1 MSRPRS
7 RRVAALAL
15 AALAVAGLSTAAAT
29 QLTVTGRTL
38 QSGVAALADCQPTTQ
53 AVGVSMAS
61 TFSTATGAYAT
72 TAVTFGNLAAAC
84 NGRAYRV
91 QLLDPTGAP
100 LDTNGTATAGTDV
113 TGTVSL
119 ASGAFTVTVA
129 STATASI
136 GSVALVLTG

>member
-1 MSRPRS
+1 MSRHRS

-15 AALAVAGLSTAAAT
+15 ATLAVAGLSTAAAT

-38 QSGVAALADCQPTTQ
+38 QSGVGTLADCQPTAQTI
-53 AVGVSMAS
+53 GVRLTSA
-61 TFSTATGAYAT
+61 FSTATGTYAT
-72 TAVTFGNLAAAC
+72 TAVTFGNVAAAC

-91 QLLDPTGAP
+91 QLLDPTGTI

-136 GSVALVLTG
+136 GSAALVLTG